1 MKKFIINKLL
11 NFSII
16 QVLISFLFVNGIV
29 FCLQEIKLL
38 KVVDY
43 SVLKILSS
51 LHVESN
57 STILNSHL
65 NSVALIIDDLYY
77 ERHFD
82 SSSPLDTKELAFI
95 LEKIAIQKP
104 KTIVLD
110 FDISPD
116 FNFKNSKNKF
126 EPREIDILLSKI
138 QMSGINVLLPFSF
151 TAATDENKKL
161 KQNWFEYICSKD
173 IELGIPTVKENFGVS
188 LLYSNFSEHISNL
201 AYSNDT
207 SSICSKIL
215 SPNKIDIV
223 KEEFETIINQEKKEL
238 SINFTGIQKRS
249 FYLSNK
255 NQLDTLD
262 IKDKT
267 VFLGGSYGYSD
278 KYLIPGTEVNGVEI
292 LEAIYYTLSHKIEE
306 ADIYLSSFID
316 IVNGLIFGWIL
327 NSLLRLRK
335 QQFSKAHYERYALLN
350 VSIFGL
356 LIFWIG
362 LSLQISATVFESFYI
377 WLNPIPIVFG
387 MFLDSIFT
395 ATSLEDEKY
404 TLHNRPF
411 ISRVLKVM
419 FILIGIYSLT

>member
-1 MKKFIINKLL
+1 M
-11 NFSII
+11 
-16 QVLISFLFVNGIV
+16 SFLFVNGIV

-51 LHVESN
+51 LHAESN

-65 NSVALIIDDLYY
+65 NSMALIIDDLYY
-77 ERHFD
+77 ERHFN
-82 SSSPLDTKELAFI
+82 SSSPLDTKELTYI

-104 KTIVLD
+104 KTIILD

-116 FNFKNSKNKF
+116 FNFNDSKTDF
-126 EPREIDILLSKI
+126 EARDIDMALAKI
-138 QMSGINVLLPFSF
+138 QANGVKVLLPFSF

-161 KQNWFEYICSKD
+161 KQSWFEYICSKD
-173 IELGIPTVKENFGVS
+173 IGLGIPTVKENFGVS
-188 LLYSNFSEHISNL
+188 LLYTNFSGHISNL

-215 SPNKIDIV
+215 SPDKIDII

-278 KYLIPGTEVNGVEI
+278 KYLIPSAKVNGVEI

-316 IVNGLIFGWIL
+316 ILNGLIFGWIL

-335 QQFSKAHYERYALLN
+335 EQFSKANYERYALLN

-387 MFLDSIFT
+387 MFLDAIFT
-395 ATSLEDEKY
+395 ATSLEGTKKIH
-404 TLHNRPF
+404 LHKPF
-411 ISRVLKVM
+411 KSYISSALRVIFVLV
-419 FILIGIYSLT
+419 GIYSLIKENDLCVSLLGYF